1 MEDEDSRWEKFEEI
15 LDRLKYDM
23 RKMKKKIKTLEE
35 QMEEQKSTTSTGESL
50 RSVNGNT
57 HDELYKAVESKST
70 WQGAVE
76 ILIAK
81 LFTQDE
87 LRNQSISGKKTVKC
101 GTNGP
106 RPAMD
111 QEKLSILQDIVI
123 NRFTNCTSRKCIV
136 EKIQNIQK
144 VLRRKAKAE

>member
-1 MEDEDSRWEKFEEI
+1 MTI
-15 LDRLKYDM
+15 
-23 RKMKKKIKTLEE
+23 
-35 QMEEQKSTTSTGESL
+35 
-50 RSVNGNT
+50 
-57 HDELYKAVESKST
+57 YKAVELKST

-101 GTNGP
+101 GANDP
-106 RPAMD
+106 RLAMD
-111 QEKLSILQDIVI
+111 QEKLSLLQDIVL
-123 NRFTNCTSRKCIV
+123 NKFPNCASRKCIV

-144 VLRRKAKAE
+144 VLRRKTKAE

>member
-15 LDRLKYDM
+15 IDRLKYDM

-35 QMEEQKSTTSTGESL
+35 QMEEQKSNTSTGESL

-57 HDELYKAVESKST
+57 HDELYKAVELKST

-123 NRFTNCTSRKCIV
+123 NRFPNCSSRKCIV

-144 VLRRKAKAE
+144 VLRRKAN